1 MHQGHR
7 SGEPGW
13 AHRHGLHKVVANAR
27 EQAIWTLFPA
37 PERMVVCDGLSC
49 PLLPPGL
56 VTHMPFLHKLS
67 PFAKA
72 LLGLCFQKETEAEG
86 KWWSS
91 LQSVLSCHFLHS
103 NAWSSVDLQCA
114 SECIWRGG
122 SVHVMH
128 PWVGHRSPA
137 SSSVSGEWQQP
148 HHR

>member
-1 MHQGHR
+1 MLHYLSVHQGHR

-13 AHRHGLHKVVANAR
+13 AHHQGLRKVVANAR

-37 PERMVVCDGLSC
+37 PKTMVICDGLSC
-49 PLLPPGL
+49 PLLPSGL

-91 LQSVLSCHFLHS
+91 LQFVLSWHFLHS
-103 NAWSSVDLQCA
+103 NALSSADLLF
-114 SECIWRGG
+114 
-122 SVHVMH
+122 SVL
-128 PWVGHRSPA
+128 PSIF
-137 SSSVSGEWQQP
+137 GEAVQYKS
-148 HHR
+148 RILG